1 MGLSLR
7 QYAAHRKALGLSG
20 GTDKAVRKAR
30 DAGRIT
36 VLADGTVDPV
46 TADREWGGSTD
57 TAKLRGSQP
66 IAQQTYRLDEDEN
79 QRPVIIASPTAGMD
93 AKSAATLNQVKVA
106 REKLKFK
113 KELREDLLE
122 EKAIIQ
128 RKPARDFV
136 FALAKRYSTGL
147 RAHHSIAGAKIA
159 ARFGLREHE
168 VIQVLREEYGPYL
181 EEMSE
186 EPADISPDKPNAQ

>member
-30 DAGRIT
+30 DAGRIS
-36 VLADGTVDPV
+36 VLPDGTVDPV
-46 TADREWGGSTD
+46 VADREWGGSTD
-57 TAKLRGSQP
+57 TAKVRGTQP
-66 IAQQTYRLDEDEN
+66 VAQQYRLDEDEN

-106 REKLKFK
+106 REQLKLADEIDARKLKK
-113 KELREDLLE
+113 GELMPR
-122 EKAIIQ
+122 
-128 RKPARDFV
+128 RPARDFV

-147 RAHHSIAGAKIA
+147 RAHHSVAGARLA

-168 VIQVLREEYGPYL
+168 MIHALREEYATYL
-181 EEMSE
+181 EDMSR
-186 EPADISPDKPNAQ
+186 EPTDIAPDKTDAP